1 MHADLQQHLSA
12 ELDAIREARLF
23 KDERVLESPQ
33 GTEVR
38 VPAGDVVVL
47 CANNYLGL
55 SSHPEVVRAAHE
67 GLDRWGYGMSS
78 VRFICGTQTVHRD
91 LEAAIARFLG
101 FDDTILF
108 SSCFDAN
115 AALFETLLG
124 SEDAVISDALNH
136 ASIIDGI
143 RLCKAQRF
151 RYAHSDIGDL
161 EAKLVE
167 ARDARFKLVFTD
179 GVFSMD
185 GDVARLREICDL
197 AVRHGALV
205 GVDDSHATGLLGATG
220 RGSAEHCG
228 VRGRIDVVTSTLGK
242 ALGGA
247 SGGFI
252 AARGNIVPM
261 LRQRGR
267 PYLFSNS
274 LMPAIAAASLKAL
287 ELIDRSH
294 DLLDRLHDNTAYFRK
309 RVVDLGFEIRPG
321 ETPIVP
327 IMLYDAALAARFAAE
342 VLEEG
347 IYVIGFS
354 YPVVPRGEAR
364 VRVQISAGHT
374 RGQLDRALDA
384 FERVGRRL
392 GALPA

>member
-374 RGQLDRALDA
+374 REQLDRALDA